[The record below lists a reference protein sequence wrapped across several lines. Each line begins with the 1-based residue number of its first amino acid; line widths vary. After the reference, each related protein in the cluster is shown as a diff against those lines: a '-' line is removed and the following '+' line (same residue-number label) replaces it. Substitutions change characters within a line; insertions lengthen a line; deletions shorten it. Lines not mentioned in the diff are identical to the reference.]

1 MGSLCPDVLAVSLRI
16 LCLADV
22 LPCADSG
29 ASGTDYLGAEAL
41 RSAGNEVETVWAD
54 ELPHRISHYNLRY
67 LLELPPAYRR
77 IVAGRLRKGRYDVVQ
92 ISQPHGYLAAK
103 FVRQHARGA
112 IFVHRSHGLEGR
124 ARDELRPWRQELER
138 SPAGLRQLA
147 QWMVAAG
154 LERSNRRIATYA
166 HGHLVSASECASYL
180 TRVYGVPA
188 TAVRAIP
195 QAVPDAYVIDVVPM
209 SQSRI
214 RRLLYVGQYAFFKAP
229 TVLGRVVS
237 TVLKERP
244 DATFTWVCA
253 RQHHEAALSCVD
265 AGVRGRVEMLG
276 GMSQDELR
284 AVYDSHGIFL
294 FPSYFEG
301 FGKAFLEAMSRG
313 LVVIAADNG
322 GMRDVIDDGVTGYKC
337 QTGDA
342 KAMTDIA
349 LRVSDN
355 FQLASQVSTNA
366 ATSAANYTWQRFGL
380 EASRF
385 YEGLIEHTA
394 RNAPRPV

>member
-1 MGSLCPDVLAVSLRI
+1 MPS
-16 LCLADV
+16 
-22 LPCADSG
+22 ADSG
-29 ASGTDYLGAEAL
+29 AAGTDYLGAEAL
-41 RSAGNEVETVWAD
+41 RSAGNVVDAVWAD

-67 LLELPPAYRR
+67 LLELPDAYRR
-77 IVAGRLRKGRYDVVQ
+77 IVAERLSAQRYDVVQ
-92 ISQPHGYLAAK
+92 ISQPHGYLAAR
-103 FVRQHARGA
+103 FVRQHAPGT

-124 ARDELRPWRQELER
+124 ARDALRPWRQMTEC
-138 SPAGLRQLA
+138 SPSALRQLA
-147 QWMVAAG
+147 QSLVAAG

-195 QAVPDAYVIDVVPM
+195 QAVPDAYTSNVVPM

-214 RRLLYVGQYAFFKAP
+214 RRLLYVGQFAFFKAP
-229 TVLGRVVS
+229 TVLGRAVS
-237 TVLKERP
+237 TVLKQRP

-265 AGVRGRVEMLG
+265 AAVRGRVEMLG

-322 GMRDVIDDGVTGYKC
+322 GMRDVIADGLTGYKC

-342 KAMTDIA
+342 QAMADVA
-349 LRVSDN
+349 LRVSDD
-355 FQLASQVSTNA
+355 FQLATRISTDA
-366 ATSAANYTWQRFGL
+366 AASAANYTWQRFGL
-380 EASRF
+380 AARRF
-385 YEGLIEHTA
+385 YEDLIEHAGRTA
-394 RNAPRPV
+394 PGPS